1 MENEEN
7 QNQNQ
12 IEAQNKKNKLEEDF
26 QKKLEKNQFKIMT
39 TFKKVRSQYSDGI
52 IPIIK
57 HHKREIGDSLKH
69 LMGED
74 NYERERIKQKRLLQL
89 KDLKASKSSSDIS
102 HMSPGARAL
111 TKKIRFQINK
121 VKKSHEDLTALN
133 ALYLDNSNSFKE
145 INNNDRYK
153 NNFNLIKSLDSSNY
167 EEAIRKKNLR
177 NNFELM
183 GDKFHKGLSKAFI
196 NKFNPDKYLDSL
208 KTLIKASPTVR
219 DDVTKTKKE
228 IEDDIKNITD
238 KSKYRKRYKRLIE
251 KKIKNNSLQMLDPQL
266 YKPEE
271 IGKKSNTVKKVEMSP
286 GFEKKKNSI
295 FLPNIGGRKNFMNN
309 RDNRIKMGIVAKLQ
323 KNENKK
329 IMNTVEQQFDHMN
342 KLYNITKEIDN
353 YIGNENIEQK
363 IETNMHDYK
372 MHKYLNSLKKNDDK
386 EISIFKPK
394 DYYFLQRH
402 KIDDLFGD
410 LLINKLKTRVLDKER
425 KLTDKLKLNKY
436 DYFSKIVNEMKI
448 SLNEFDNN
456 MNTNKIDIKENP
468 KNDLEIP
475 ENN

>member
-1 MENEEN
+1 MENEKN
-7 QNQNQ
+7 LNN
-12 IEAQNKKNKLEEDF
+12 IEEENKKTKVEEDF
-26 QKKLEKNQFKIMT
+26 QKKLEHNQFKIMT
-39 TFKKVRSQYSDGI
+39 TFKKIKNQYSDGI
-52 IPIIK
+52 MPIMK
-57 HHKREIGDSLKH
+57 HHKRIIGESVKQLR
-69 LMGED
+69 GEE
-74 NYERERIKQKRLLQL
+74 NYEHNGIKHKRLSKLN
-89 KDLKASKSSSDIS
+89 DLKTSKSSTDIS
-102 HMSPGARAL
+102 HMSPGAQIL
-111 TKKIRFQINK
+111 KKKIEFHINK
-121 VKKSHEDLTALN
+121 VKKSHDDITALN
-133 ALYLDNSNSFKE
+133 ALYINNSNSLQE
-145 INNNDRYK
+145 NNNNDKFK
-153 NNFNLIKSLDSSNY
+153 NNFNLVKSLDNY

-286 GFEKKKNSI
+286 DFEKKKNSI

>member
-286 GFEKKKNSI
+286 DFEKKKNSI
-295 FLPNIGGRKNFMNN
+295 FLPNIFMNN

>member
-1 MENEEN
+1 
-7 QNQNQ
+7 
-12 IEAQNKKNKLEEDF
+12 
-26 QKKLEKNQFKIMT
+26 
-39 TFKKVRSQYSDGI
+39 
-52 IPIIK
+52 
-57 HHKREIGDSLKH
+57 
-69 LMGED
+69 
-74 NYERERIKQKRLLQL
+74 
-89 KDLKASKSSSDIS
+89 
-102 HMSPGARAL
+102 
-111 TKKIRFQINK
+111 
-121 VKKSHEDLTALN
+121 
-133 ALYLDNSNSFKE
+133 
-145 INNNDRYK
+145 
-153 NNFNLIKSLDSSNY
+153 
-167 EEAIRKKNLR
+167 
-177 NNFELM
+177 
-183 GDKFHKGLSKAFI
+183 
-196 NKFNPDKYLDSL
+196 
-208 KTLIKASPTVR
+208 
-219 DDVTKTKKE
+219 
-228 IEDDIKNITD
+228 
-238 KSKYRKRYKRLIE
+238 
-251 KKIKNNSLQMLDPQL
+251 MLDPQL

-286 GFEKKKNSI
+286 DYEKSKNSI

-410 LLINKLKTRVLDKER
+410 LLIDKLKTRVLDKER

-456 MNTNKIDIKENP
+456 MNSNKIDIKENR
-468 KNDLEIP
+468 KNGLEIP

>member
-1 MENEEN
+1 MENKEN
-7 QNQNQ
+7 QNE
-12 IEAQNKKNKLEEDF
+12 IEVQNKKNKLEEDF

-286 GFEKKKNSI
+286 DFEKKKNSI

>member
-208 KTLIKASPTVR
+208 KTLIKASPTLR

-228 IEDDIKNITD
+228 IDDDIKNITD

-251 KKIKNNSLQMLDPQL
+251 KKLKNNSLQMLDPQL

-286 GFEKKKNSI
+286 EYEKKKNSI

>member
-286 GFEKKKNSI
+286 DFEKKKNSI

-456 MNTNKIDIKENP
+456 MNSNKIDIKENP
-468 KNDLEIP
+468 KNGLEIP

>member
-57 HHKREIGDSLKH
+57 HHKREIRDSLKH

-286 GFEKKKNSI
+286 DFEKKKNSI

>member
-286 GFEKKKNSI
+286 DFEKKKNSI

-309 RDNRIKMGIVAKLQ
+309 RDNRIKMGIVSKLQ
-323 KNENKK
+323 KKETKK

>member
-1 MENEEN
+1 
-7 QNQNQ
+7 
-12 IEAQNKKNKLEEDF
+12 
-26 QKKLEKNQFKIMT
+26 
-39 TFKKVRSQYSDGI
+39 
-52 IPIIK
+52 
-57 HHKREIGDSLKH
+57 
-69 LMGED
+69 
-74 NYERERIKQKRLLQL
+74 
-89 KDLKASKSSSDIS
+89 
-102 HMSPGARAL
+102 
-111 TKKIRFQINK
+111 
-121 VKKSHEDLTALN
+121 
-133 ALYLDNSNSFKE
+133 
-145 INNNDRYK
+145 
-153 NNFNLIKSLDSSNY
+153 
-167 EEAIRKKNLR
+167 
-177 NNFELM
+177 
-183 GDKFHKGLSKAFI
+183 
-196 NKFNPDKYLDSL
+196 
-208 KTLIKASPTVR
+208 
-219 DDVTKTKKE
+219 
-228 IEDDIKNITD
+228 
-238 KSKYRKRYKRLIE
+238 
-251 KKIKNNSLQMLDPQL
+251 
-266 YKPEE
+266 
-271 IGKKSNTVKKVEMSP
+271 
-286 GFEKKKNSI
+286 
-295 FLPNIGGRKNFMNN
+295 MNN

-372 MHKYLNSLKKNDDK
+372 MHKYLNSLKKTDDK
-386 EISIFKPK
+386 EISVFKPK

>member
-7 QNQNQ
+7 QNQNE
-12 IEAQNKKNKLEEDF
+12 IEAKNKKNKLEEDF

-286 GFEKKKNSI
+286 DFEKSKNSI

>member
-219 DDVTKTKKE
+219 DDVIKTKKE

-286 GFEKKKNSI
+286 DFEKRKNSI

-456 MNTNKIDIKENP
+456 MNSNKIDIKENP

>member
-7 QNQNQ
+7 QNE
-12 IEAQNKKNKLEEDF
+12 IEVQNKKNKLEEDF

-57 HHKREIGDSLKH
+57 HHKREIRDSLKH

-102 HMSPGARAL
+102 HMSPGAQAL

-286 GFEKKKNSI
+286 DFEKKKNSI

-363 IETNMHDYK
+363 LETNMHDYK

>member
-271 IGKKSNTVKKVEMSP
+271 IAQKSNTVKKVEISP
-286 GFEKKKNSI
+286 EFDKKKNSI

-386 EISIFKPK
+386 EISVFKPK

-468 KNDLEIP
+468 KNGLEIP

>member
-219 DDVTKTKKE
+219 DDVTKPKKE

-271 IGKKSNTVKKVEMSP
+271 IGKKSNTVKKIEMSP
-286 GFEKKKNSI
+286 GFEKSKNSI

>member
-1 MENEEN
+1 MENKEN
-7 QNQNQ
+7 QNE
-12 IEAQNKKNKLEEDF
+12 IEVQNKKNKLEEDF

-57 HHKREIGDSLKH
+57 HHKREIRDSLKH

-102 HMSPGARAL
+102 HMSPGTRAL

-271 IGKKSNTVKKVEMSP
+271 IGKKSNTVKKVEMSQ